1 MLMEISQNPL
11 YVAGGAFLLGWLIA
25 KFGAYL
31 ARRKPKD
38 RDPRDDRIRS
48 LEAEFRVARSG
59 AENANEALDKQK
71 KLLVEAEEIISL
83 RDMTISEQLELLEQ
97 MRIDLK
103 ESVLKTRE
111 LRAELSERATA
122 NAKSEVMLREV
133 QTELSVAK
141 ASNDLI
147 TTGLLDYSSDE
158 GGIVDDMAGPKMA
171 KAASGD

>member
-1 MLMEISQNPL
+1 MLMEISQNLL
-11 YVAGGAFLLGWLIA
+11 YVAGGAFLLGWLVA
-25 KFGAYL
+25 KIGGYL
-31 ARRKPKD
+31 GRRKPKA

-48 LEAEFRVARSG
+48 LEAELRVARSG

-71 KLLVEAEEIISL
+71 KLVVEAEEIINL
-83 RDMTISEQLELLEQ
+83 RDTTISEQLELLEQ

-111 LRAELSERATA
+111 LRGELSERATA

-147 TTGLLDYSSDE
+147 TTGLLDYSSDDD
-158 GGIVDDMAGPKMA
+158 GSADDMARPRIV